1 MRLKTGIISRL
12 KWKNIAYAILIFLL
26 LPFLAFFM
34 LRALVAYEIID
45 DLPSKKELRK
55 ISNPL
60 ASEIYAAEG
69 KLFGRFYVENRS
81 QLNPEDLNED
91 YKNALVATEDH
102 RFYQHKGIDHRSLA
116 RVLIKTILLQQ
127 DASGGGSTI
136 SQQLAKNLYPRKKYK
151 TLSTVFNKFREME
164 IAKRLEKVYNKEEI
178 LTLYSNTVSFGE
190 RAFGL
195 PTAAERFFNK
205 TPKDLSLE
213 ESATLIGILKA
224 TSYYSPRKNPQ
235 RAEGRRNVVLAQME
249 KNGFLSA
256 EEAALAKAKPLT
268 LDYQAPSEV
277 NELARYFKQQV
288 KKEFTS
294 WSKANPREDGSS
306 YDIYRD
312 GLRIYTSIDYDL
324 QIAGE
329 SFMKSHMSQLQK
341 TFLDSWKGGKMYGSN
356 TKIIDEKI
364 LQDPYYTSLIKQGKT
379 PKEALAAFT
388 TKAPRRVWTWK
399 GYETKE
405 MTKIDSI
412 KHYLGLLHA
421 GLMAANPQTG
431 AIKAWVGGNDYGH
444 FQYDNILGSRQVG
457 STFKP
462 IVYLTALE
470 KGAEPCKMYEN
481 ELRTYTSYK
490 DWTPKNAD
498 SKYGGLASMKGALT
512 HSINTVSVQVLF
524 EAGINEVAKMA
535 RKLGVNSALNQVPS
549 MVLGTSDVS
558 LFEMVNVYSSFAA
571 EGQKTSL
578 YSIEKITDTD
588 GNVLFDRSKN
598 PTQKNT
604 VASAASVRKLNDML
618 QNVTLNGTGRR
629 IYSTFDIEA
638 PIMGKTGTTQNQSDG
653 WFMGYNQELV
663 VGAWVGTKDRRIHFR
678 NLGTGSGGRT
688 ALPLAGAIFEYA
700 DAKNML
706 YTMEDELKVYAE
718 CADTISHEAYAAL
731 QKEHSVEDILNDL
744 PDRIIDVI
752 LNNQK
757 QKRKVPSRPKSGKRK
772 IEKKK
777 RLSDYKKEIQKWESV
792 IEDITKGKRKKKRR
806 Q

>member
-1 MRLKTGIISRL
+1 MRLKTGILSRL
-12 KWKNIAYAILIFLL
+12 KWKNIGYAFFIVIL
-26 LPFLAFFM
+26 LPFLAFFL

-45 DLPSKKELRK
+45 DLPSKRELRK

-60 ASEIYAAEG
+60 ASEIYSDQG

-81 QLNPEDLNED
+81 QLNPEDLNDD

-102 RFYQHKGIDHRSLA
+102 RFYKHKGIDHKSLA
-116 RVLIKTILLQQ
+116 RVLIKSILLQR

-136 SQQLAKNLYPRKKYK
+136 SQQLAKNLYPRKRYK
-151 TLSTVFNKFREME
+151 ALSTVFNKFREME
-164 IAKRLEKVYNKEEI
+164 IAKRLEKVYSKEEI

-195 PTAAERFFNK
+195 PTASERFFNK
-205 TPKDLSLE
+205 SPKDLSLE
-213 ESATLIGILKA
+213 ESATLIGLLKA
-224 TSYYSPRKNPQ
+224 TSYFSPRNHPE
-235 RAEGRRNVVLAQME
+235 RAKGRRNVVLSQME
-249 KNGFLSA
+249 KNGFITT
-256 EEAALAKAKPLT
+256 ELASLTKAKPLS
-268 LDYQAPSEV
+268 LDYQAPSDV

-288 KKEFTS
+288 KKEFTA

-312 GLRIYTSIDYDL
+312 GLKIYTSIDYDL

-329 SFMKSHMSQLQK
+329 LFMNSHMKQLQK
-341 TFLDSWKGGKMYGSN
+341 TFNDSWKGGNMFGSN

-364 LQDPYYTSLIKQGKT
+364 VQDSYYKSLIKQGKS

-388 TKAPRRVWTWK
+388 TKGPRKIWTWG

-405 MTKIDSI
+405 ITKIDSI

-421 GLMAANPQTG
+421 GLMAANPKSG
-431 AIKAWVGGNDYGH
+431 AIKAWVGGNDYGQ

-470 KGAEPCKMYEN
+470 NGAEPCKMYEN
-481 ELRTYTSYK
+481 ELRTYTNYK

-524 EAGINEVAKMA
+524 EAGVNEVAKMA

-558 LFEMVNVYSSFAA
+558 LYEMVNVYSSFAT
-571 EGQKTSL
+571 EGKQTAL
-578 YSIEKITDTD
+578 YSIEKISDAD
-588 GNVLFDRSKN
+588 GNVLFDRSRKRKES
-598 PTQKNT
+598 TR
-604 VASAASVRKLNDML
+604 VASENSVRKLNDML

-629 IYSTFDIEA
+629 VYSTFDINA

-653 WFMGYNQELV
+653 WFMGFNQELV

-700 DAKNML
+700 DAKDML
-706 YTMEDELKVYAE
+706 YTPETDIKVHAE

-731 QKEHSVEDILNDL
+731 QKEHSIEEILNDL
-744 PDRIIDVI
+744 PERIIDVI

-757 QKRKVPSRPKSGKRK
+757 KKREVPSRPKSGKRK

-777 RLSDYKKEIQKWESV
+777 RLSDYKKEIQRWETV
-792 IEDITKGKRKKKRR
+792 IEDITRGKKKKRR